1 MFGLGGQELL
11 LILLIILI
19 FFGAKKLP
27 ELARGLGKGIN
38 EFKRAQ
44 AGIEE
49 EINKVTEPPKSTDKD
64 LAERVSQRLS
74 EMRDKDKEQ
83 ISQMISEMSDEEKA
97 KLAELLNTSKKS

>member
-49 EINKVTEPPKSTDKD
+49 EINKVAETPKS
-64 LAERVSQRLS
+64 A
-74 EMRDKDKEQ
+74 DKELADK
-83 ISQMISEMSDEEKA
+83 ISQMSDEEKA
-97 KLAELLNTSKKS
+97 KLAELLNTSKK